1 MIWKIT
7 SESGGGWRN
16 VYTCNWYK
24 NIQLRDGPRDFLK
37 GGPLLI
43 LVLKGGCS
51 TFKCHFN
58 LILTKFSD
66 KGGGG
71 VRSPGNTLSG
81 SATVVSL
88 FQCFDFSGDNSH
100 TFAAT
105 VSKQTRDMDKAKV
118 AALSKS
124 KNAIVSA
131 MTNVMFA
138 AQHDIAN
145 TIVPELHQL
154 CITQVFI
161 LEYNNTIL
169 NCDIFT
175 MP

>member
-7 SESGGGWRN
+7 SESGGGGGWRN

-71 VRSPGNTLSG
+71 VSDPQEIP
-81 SATVVSL
+81 SL
-88 FQCFDFSGDNSH
+88 DPP
-100 TFAAT
+100 
-105 VSKQTRDMDKAKV
+105 
-118 AALSKS
+118 L
-124 KNAIVSA
+124 
-131 MTNVMFA
+131 
-138 AQHDIAN
+138 
-145 TIVPELHQL
+145 
-154 CITQVFI
+154 
-161 LEYNNTIL
+161 
-169 NCDIFT
+169 
-175 MP
+175 